1 MMNKWMIVILALLV
15 VITGGI
21 GYYSFTLNQ
30 QVDRLSERITLYKD
44 EQESNLKAVSSEL
57 GAMLNVTKKQITTL
71 EGEVA
76 GTISDINTLN
86 TDLSSVS
93 DRITGTEEIV
103 SAVTSQVTTLDKR
116 VADAEANVSGLTDSI
131 LNASGVYEKA
141 VQATVRITDGETLYG
156 SGFIYD
162 TEGRVLTAY
171 HVISEIP
178 DIYIMMYDGGTSHA
192 TITGY
197 CQFSDIAVL
206 QMENNPSIEPLPL
219 VDSSQVRVGEP
230 VIAIGSPG
238 DNDNPLGLRDTLTS
252 GIISQ
257 VNRYVNVDGRYIANL
272 VQFDTAV
279 NFGNSGGPLINS
291 RGQVVGVITARID
304 PSIGDGIY
312 WAVSSSKTKRV
323 VEEIITSGS
332 YAYPLIGT
340 GIADLTPE
348 MVAHQLL
355 ETSNGILVT
364 SVVSG
369 SAAQDAGIRT
379 GDIIISMNGIPM
391 RNIADLTSYLGENVS
406 PGDTII
412 IGVIRNSNK
421 LELSVVVGARS

>member
-1 MMNKWMIVILALLV
+1 MNKWMISLLVLLV
-15 VITGGI
+15 VLTGGI

-30 QVDRLSERITLYKD
+30 QVDRLSERITLYED
-44 EQESNLKAVSSEL
+44 EQKANLKAVSSEL
-57 GAMLNVTKKQITTL
+57 GALVNVHKKQIATL

-76 GTISDINTLN
+76 GTISDIKLIN

-93 DRITGTEEIV
+93 DRITGTEESV
-103 SAVTSQVTTLDKR
+103 SAITSQVATLDKS
-116 VADAEANVSGLTDSI
+116 VADTEANVSGLTDSI
-131 LNASGVYEKA
+131 INASGVYEKA
-141 VQATVRITDGETLYG
+141 VQATVRITDGKTLYG

-171 HVISEIP
+171 HVVSEIP
-178 DIYIMMYDGGTSHA
+178 DIYIMIYDGRTLHA

-206 QMENNPSIEPLPL
+206 QMENNPFIEPLIL
-219 VDSSQVRVGEP
+219 ADSGQVHVGEP

-252 GIISQ
+252 GIVSQ

-272 VQFDTAV
+272 IQFDTAV

-291 RGQVVGVITARID
+291 SGQVVGIITARID
-304 PSIGDGIY
+304 PTLGDGIY
-312 WAVSSSKTKRV
+312 WAVSSGKTKRV

-348 MVAHQLL
+348 MVAQQLL
-355 ETSNGILVT
+355 ETSNGILIT
-364 SVVSG
+364 SVTSG
-369 SAAQDAGIRT
+369 SAAEIAGIQT
-379 GDIIISMNGIPM
+379 GDIIISMDGIPM
-391 RNIADLTSYLGENVS
+391 RNIADLTSYLGENIS
-406 PGDTII
+406 PGDTTI
-412 IGVIRNSNK
+412 IGIMRNGNR
-421 LELSVVVGARS
+421 LELLVIVGERS